1 MAYAHSTQNIPS
13 SPSDSISSSKW
24 SRLRISSI
32 FFFDSSSGCICL
44 SSSITFSRMKDSV
57 HWRLCACDTRIDK
70 IIGSQEKKALQC
82 KISSNHCKHQYSF
95 PYVSIE
101 KKAHKLDSFNEQKA
115 CLSLLVS
122 NSTLEPSTSS
132 CINWKLVF
140 MNKQIFS
147 FKNWLEISNRHID
160 PVRPAIRPP
169 MSFYNLMS
177 LEMLADPKIVF

>member
-132 CINWKLVF
+132 CINWKLVLHEQTNIF
-140 MNKQIFS
+140 FQKLIGNLKQTYWS
-147 FKNWLEISNRHID
+147 SQAHN
-160 PVRPAIRPP
+160 
-169 MSFYNLMS
+169 
-177 LEMLADPKIVF
+177 